1 MVAGTPPIRAKKA
14 RYFEDARFQERVLP
28 PPALKKPEKALP
40 DDWSALTPPPAPTIT
55 APKAATPAEDEDTTD
70 SERRHQPELSRV
82 EQPERKPSVENEF
95 EIDPVDEPE
104 EDVARNSRLRDTMRQ
119 VARQA
124 SLDPGDG
131 IEL

>member
-14 RYFEDARFQERVLP
+14 RYFEDGRFQERVLP
-28 PPALKKPEKALP
+28 PPTLTKPKKPLP
-40 DDWSALTPPPAPTIT
+40 DDWSALAPPPAPPI
-55 APKAATPAEDEDTTD
+55 AGPDATKPADDEDTTD
-70 SERRHQPELSRV
+70 SERRHQPELSRA
-82 EQPERKPSVENEF
+82 EQPEKKPAIDNEF
-95 EIDPVDEPE
+95 EIDPVDEP
-104 EDVARNSRLRDTMRQ
+104 DDTMRQ